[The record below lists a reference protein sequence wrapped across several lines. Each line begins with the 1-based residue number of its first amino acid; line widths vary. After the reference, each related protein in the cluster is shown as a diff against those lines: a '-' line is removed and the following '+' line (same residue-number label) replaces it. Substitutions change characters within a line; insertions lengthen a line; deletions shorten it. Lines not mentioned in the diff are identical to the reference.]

1 MTSLTEQCLA
11 SINRIDTL
19 YGESDQSITKTIA
32 ELCDK
37 CDIMFNLSNNEIVL
51 ENWWEQKP
59 DESKLVTFFLFI
71 PRLFRQIIQYLKDI
85 FEKIRYKLMN
95 PVQKELWDMLKTP
108 EVERFNKYMNDP
120 DHIRAIADDNGNIE
134 INYCTRLRS
143 ATNVMKYLDES
154 RDIFQRMG
162 DIQRDRW
169 MQTNEFSMVS
179 VELLGKNTS
188 EFSEMILPAPT
199 WISERELFVD
209 QFGYNPDD
217 RDAFRNYLNQ
227 LSSKIDSVK
236 KEVDA
241 ILKQAGEMHG
251 AQVGLTGS
259 PMNVSTHNDI
269 NFMQIQER
277 FKEMQKN
284 FIELGKEV
292 DYLYGLNRKKIYALE
307 KLDEDLI
314 KTSLIADGKLKV
326 F

>member
-1 MTSLTEQCLA
+1 
-11 SINRIDTL
+11 
-19 YGESDQSITKTIA
+19 
-32 ELCDK
+32 
-37 CDIMFNLSNNEIVL
+37 
-51 ENWWEQKP
+51 
-59 DESKLVTFFLFI
+59 
-71 PRLFRQIIQYLKDI
+71 
-85 FEKIRYKLMN
+85 
-95 PVQKELWDMLKTP
+95 
-108 EVERFNKYMNDP
+108 
-120 DHIRAIADDNGNIE
+120 
-134 INYCTRLRS
+134 
-143 ATNVMKYLDES
+143 
-154 RDIFQRMG
+154 
-162 DIQRDRW
+162 
-169 MQTNEFSMVS
+169 
-179 VELLGKNTS
+179 
-188 EFSEMILPAPT
+188 MILPAPT